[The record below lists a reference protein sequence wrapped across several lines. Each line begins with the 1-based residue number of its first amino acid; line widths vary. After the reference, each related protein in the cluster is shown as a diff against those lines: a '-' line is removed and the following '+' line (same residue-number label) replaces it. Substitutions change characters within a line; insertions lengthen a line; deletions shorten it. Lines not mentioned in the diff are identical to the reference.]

1 MTRITEHEIVEASY
15 NGVELAAQKQI
26 AACKDLEARDRKIV
40 RGWLALAA
48 KARKGGRV
56 ADHADYTMRAVCA
69 AGMLNGVNRMCGKH
83 VCPRS

>member
-1 MTRITEHEIVEASY
+1 MEASY
-15 NGVELAAQKQI
+15 NTVELAADKQI
-26 AACKDLEARDRKIV
+26 AACKDLEACDKKIV

-56 ADHADYTMRAVCA
+56 ADHADYLMRAVCT
-69 AGMLNGVNRMCGKH
+69 AGMLDGVNRMCGEH